1 MTATSITLTDS
12 AGTTTNV
19 LERTVQDAL
28 DLARSADSPFR
39 RHDDVAVAMPGGMF
53 GHVHKGK
60 LVSFGLEPVGDVLVD
75 SQRKVSDLL
84 DGDKG
89 KVLWGRGRG
98 GGRWRGRGSV
108 LDRRCR
114 HRCGV
119 GAAPPRRLTRPSPA
133 STTIEGVEAV
143 PARGFRGA
151 VVEVPSLR
159 P

>member
-28 DLARSADSPFR
+28 ALARSADSPFR
-39 RHDDVAVAMPGGMF
+39 RHDDVAVAMPGGLF

-89 KVLWGRGRG
+89 KVLWGRVAAVAG
-98 GGRWRGRGSV
+98 
-108 LDRRCR
+108 
-114 HRCGV
+114 
-119 GAAPPRRLTRPSPA
+119 GAAAAASSIAGVATAVALGRRRHA
-133 STTIEGVEAV
+133 A
-143 PARGFRGA
+143 
-151 VVEVPSLR
+151 
-159 P
+159 

>member
-89 KVLWGRGRG
+89 KVLWGRVAAVAG
-98 GGRWRGRGSV
+98 
-108 LDRRCR
+108 
-114 HRCGV
+114 
-119 GAAPPRRLTRPSPA
+119 GAAAAASSIAGVATAVALGRRRHA
-133 STTIEGVEAV
+133 A
-143 PARGFRGA
+143 
-151 VVEVPSLR
+151 
-159 P
+159 

>member
-60 LVSFGLEPVGDVLVD
+60 LVSFGLEPIGDVLVD
-75 SQRKVSDLL
+75 SQRRVNDLI

-89 KVLWGRGRG
+89 EFLWGRVVAVAG
-98 GGRWRGRGSV
+98 GTAAAVSSV
-108 LDRRCR
+108 A
-114 HRCGV
+114 GV
-119 GAAPPRRLTRPSPA
+119 AT
-133 STTIEGVEAV
+133 
-143 PARGFRGA
+143 A
-151 VVEVPSLR
+151 VVLGR
-159 P
+159 RRHAAA

>member
-60 LVSFGLEPVGDVLVD
+60 LVSFGLEPVGDVLVA

-89 KVLWGRGRG
+89 KVLWGRVAAVAG
-98 GGRWRGRGSV
+98 
-108 LDRRCR
+108 
-114 HRCGV
+114 
-119 GAAPPRRLTRPSPA
+119 GAAAAASSIAGVATAVALGRRRHA
-133 STTIEGVEAV
+133 A
-143 PARGFRGA
+143 
-151 VVEVPSLR
+151 
-159 P
+159 